1 MKACVVGSLVI
12 DITIY
17 PSKNFKLVKDM
28 LSFPFDYK
36 IQIDKISLGVGG
48 SGFNVAKVLSLLGN
62 KVDFFGKVGN
72 DTYGKMI
79 LEEMR
84 KSGITTRNVKKE
96 NFLTGFSL
104 VFIYGGEKTILTYRG
119 ANNLLSERDLDE
131 TSFKASEWFIFTSMI
146 SKENIDFLKK
156 AINFSRM
163 NGIKIVCNPSV
174 AMVDYQKVALLDLM
188 KNSDF
193 IIMNKKEAMKLTN
206 TKNPLEACK
215 KIKEISKAK
224 VIVTMGKKGSVIFD
238 EKMRLF
244 KPYKVKVVD
253 TTGAGDSFTAAFV
266 HSFSKTRD
274 IDFSMKF
281 SNAYAALKI
290 SRGKGYFPTEKEVLK
305 FMRGEKI
312 V

>member
-1 MKACVVGSLVI
+1 MKVCIAGSLVI

-17 PSKNFKLVKDM
+17 PSRNFKLIKDM
-28 LSFPFDYK
+28 LAFPFDYK
-36 IQIDKISLGVGG
+36 LQIDKISLDVGG

-62 KVDFFGKVGN
+62 KVNFFGKVGN

-79 LEEMR
+79 LKEMR
-84 KSGITTRNVKKE
+84 KTGITTRSVKKE
-96 NFLTGFSL
+96 NFMTGFSL

-119 ANNLLSERDLDE
+119 ANNLLSEKDFDE
-131 TSFKASEWFIFTSMI
+131 TSFGNCEWFIFTSMI
-146 SKENIDFLKK
+146 SEENISFLKK
-156 AINFSRM
+156 AVEFSRK
-163 NGIKIVCNPSV
+163 NGIKVVCNPSI
-174 AMVDYQKVALLDLM
+174 AMVDYQKIALLNLM
-188 KNSDF
+188 KKSDF

-215 KIKEISKAK
+215 KIKEISRAN
-224 VIVTMGKKGSVIFD
+224 VIVTMGKNGSVIFG

-244 KPYKVKVVD
+244 KSYKVKVVD

-266 HSFSKTRD
+266 HSFSKTGD

-290 SRGKGYFPTEKEVLK
+290 SKGKGYFPTEKEVLK
-305 FMRGEKI
+305 FMKGEKN

>member
-17 PSKNFKLVKDM
+17 PSKNFKLIKDM

-62 KVDFFGKVGN
+62 KVNFFGKVGN

-84 KSGITTRNVKKE
+84 KSGIATKNVKKE

-104 VFIYGGEKTILTYRG
+104 VFIYDGEKTILTYRG
-119 ANNLLSERDLDE
+119 ANNFLSEKDFDE
-131 TSFKASEWFIFTSMI
+131 TFFKNCEWFIFTSMI
-146 SKENIDFLKK
+146 SEENIRFLKK
-156 AINFSRM
+156 AVEFSRK
-163 NGIKIVCNPSV
+163 NGIKVVCNPSI
-174 AMVDYQKVALLDLM
+174 AMVDYQKIVLLDLM
-188 KNSDF
+188 KRSDF

-215 KIKEISKAK
+215 KIKEISKTN
-224 VIVTMGKKGSVIFD
+224 VIVTMGRKGSLIFG

-244 KPYKVKVVD
+244 KSYKVKVVD

-290 SRGKGYFPTEKEVLK
+290 SRGRGYFPAEKEVLE
-305 FMRGEKI
+305 FMGGKKN

>member
-17 PSKNFKLVKDM
+17 PSNNFRLIKDM
-28 LSFPFDYK
+28 LAFPFDYK

-79 LEEMR
+79 LDEMR
-84 KSGITTRNVKKE
+84 KSKIETKNVKKE
-96 NFLTGFSL
+96 KYLSGFSL

-119 ANNLLSERDLDE
+119 ANNLLSKDDFDE
-131 TSFKASEWFIFTSMI
+131 ASLKECEWFIFTSMT
-146 SKENIDFLKK
+146 SKENISFLKK
-156 AINFSRM
+156 AVDYSRK
-163 NGIKIVCNPSV
+163 NGINIVCNPSV
-174 AMVDYQKVALLDLM
+174 AMIDYKKSDLIELM
-188 KNSDF
+188 KKSDF
-193 IIMNKKEAMKLTN
+193 VIMNKKEAMKLTN
-206 TKNPLEACK
+206 KRDPIEACK
-215 KIKEISKAK
+215 KIKEISKAN
-224 VIVTMGKKGSVIFD
+224 VIVTMGKNGSVIFD
-238 EKMRLF
+238 EKLKLF
-244 KPYKVKVVD
+244 EAYKVKVVD

-266 HSFSKTRD
+266 HSLSKTKD

-290 SRGKGYFPTEKEVLK
+290 SKGKGYFPSEKEVLK
-305 FMRGEKI
+305 FMRGEKN